1 MIRSVYV
8 SLLCGVLFCFQCG
21 AEENL
26 ALNRRTEASSIQ
38 YLGVDAHW
46 ACDGKSRTRW
56 ASRFS
61 DPQWLM
67 VDLGTERKVGRVQI
81 VCEHAAARE
90 YRIQLSSDGKNWTD
104 AIVKTNGS
112 GGVEVLKFPSRN
124 ARYVRMYGESRL
136 TKGGYSIF
144 EFEVFS
150 E

>member
-1 MIRSVYV
+1 MIRSVSV
-8 SLLCGVLFCFQCG
+8 LLLCSMLLCFHCG

-67 VDLGTERKVGRVQI
+67 VDLGAERKVGRVLI
-81 VCEHAAARE
+81 VWEHAAAKK
-90 YRIQLSSDGKNWTD
+90 YRIQLSSDGRTWAD
-104 AIVKTNGS
+104 AVVKTDGA
-112 GGVEVLKFPSRN
+112 GGVEELKFPSRN
-124 ARYVRMYGESRL
+124 ARYVRMFGESRL

-144 EFEVFS
+144 EFEVYS